1 MKIEKFN
8 ADNSRFGVVLSE
20 VMKNH
25 HVSGSDRCI
34 MLGCIRKTFLQS
46 KRVRAIIG
54 SVFM

>member
-1 MKIEKFN
+1 MKIKNFN

-25 HVSGSDRCI
+25 HVSGSDL
-34 MLGCIRKTFLQS
+34 MYYAGMHKENNLQS